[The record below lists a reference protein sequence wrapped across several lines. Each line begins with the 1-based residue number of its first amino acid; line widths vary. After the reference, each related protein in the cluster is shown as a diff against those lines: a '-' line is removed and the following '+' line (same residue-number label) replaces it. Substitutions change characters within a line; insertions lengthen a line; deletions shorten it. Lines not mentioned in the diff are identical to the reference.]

1 MKNLLLTTLLLF
13 SSNTFA
19 QTENELRKMIQ
30 QNPKNITAYE
40 KLILLAPT
48 REQIMKVGNEALTA
62 IGTRSQLHTAMG
74 NAYMNA
80 KDFNNAVN
88 SYRIA
93 VSLNPRSATSFN
105 RLGLALLRIG
115 YYHQAEVAFKSAI
128 AYSRLNTPSN
138 LMYQSYLAI
147 TFENQ
152 KNYENANK
160 VINSILLINP
170 NLAIALE
177 VQKRIQSL

>member
-1 MKNLLLTTLLLF
+1 MKNLLLVTFLLF
-13 SSNTFA
+13 SSNAFA

-30 QNPKNITAYE
+30 QNPKNIAAYE

-115 YYHQAEVAFKSAI
+115 YYHQAEVAFHSAV
-128 AYSRLNTPSN
+128 AYSRLNTTSN
-138 LMYQSYLAI
+138 LMYQVHLAI
-147 TFENQ
+147 AFENQ
-152 KNYENANK
+152 KDLESAKK
-160 VINSILLINP
+160 VVNQVLSVNP
-170 NLAIALE
+170 NLALALE
-177 VQKRIQSL
+177 TQKRLQ

>member
-1 MKNLLLTTLLLF
+1 MKNLLLITLLLF

-19 QTENELRKMIQ
+19 QTENELRKILL

-40 KLILLAPT
+40 KLILLSTT

-80 KDFNNAVN
+80 RDFNNAVN
-88 SYRIA
+88 SYRTA
-93 VSLNPRSATSFN
+93 LSLNPRSATSFN

-115 YYHQAEVAFKSAI
+115 YFHQAEVAFKSAI
-128 AYSRLNTPSN
+128 AYSRLNTTSN
-138 LMYQSYLAI
+138 LMYQTYLGIA
-147 TFENQ
+147 FENQ
-152 KNYENANK
+152 KDYKNANK
-160 VINSILLINP
+160 VISQVLSISP
-170 NLAIALE
+170 NLSSALE
-177 VQKRIQSL
+177 TQKRIQNL